1 MPDSLSLSVA
11 NFLRDDVLS
20 EVQRRLDVGYDPQ
33 DILSACRDGMTIVGE
48 RFGTGEFFISELILS
63 AKIFK
68 DAMAI
73 IEPRLS
79 AGSGQTRARVLL
91 ATPRGDIHDLGK
103 DIFGA
108 MLKGQGFEVCD
119 LGVDVDPGVIVAKVE
134 ELRPAFVGFS
144 ALITS
149 AFPSMKRAAEL
160 LEEQG
165 LRKDIKLMV
174 GGGVTNETVKEYVG
188 ADFQTVDASRAIQ
201 YCLSVTGGS

>member
-1 MPDSLSLSVA
+1 MPDNLSYRLA
-11 NFLRDDVLS
+11 DLRRDDVLS
-20 EVQRRLDVGYDPQ
+20 EVQRRLDIGQDPQ
-33 DILSACRDGMTIVGE
+33 DVLDACRDGMAIVGE
-48 RFGTGEFFISELILS
+48 RFGTGEYFISELVLS
-63 AKIFK
+63 AKVFR

-79 AGSGQTRARVLL
+79 GTSRRLRSRVLL
-91 ATPRGDIHDLGK
+91 ATPQGDIHDLGK
-103 DIFGA
+103 NIFGA

-119 LGVDVDPGVIVAKVE
+119 LGVDVDPGVIVAKVKE
-134 ELRPAFVGFS
+134 YQPEFVGFS

-149 AFPSMKRAAEL
+149 AFPGMKRAVNL

-174 GGGVTNETVKEYVG
+174 GGGVTNDTVKEYIG
-188 ADFQTVDASRAIQ
+188 ADFQTVDASKGIE